1 MDRKT
6 ELTLML
12 KGAEIEILLACKAI
26 CENGYSDE
34 AKANLYKTLNN
45 HTEIATEIDTYGED

>member
-6 ELTLML
+6 ELALML

-26 CENGYSDE
+26 CENGYSDD
-34 AKANLYKTLNN
+34 AKANLYKTLSN
-45 HTEIATEIDTYGED
+45 HTEIVTEIGPYGED

>member
-6 ELTLML
+6 EFTLML

-34 AKANLYKTLNN
+34 AKANLYKVLNN
-45 HTEIATEIDTYGED
+45 HTAIATENNTYEDD